1 MFRWLF
7 GKKGIDDVEEETKK
21 GFDSVKKDIVSV
33 SGWIKHLDSEKNI
46 QKKEIDDLKT
56 ELSSMKE
63 ELEGV
68 KNIISIMGGL
78 KLNNKIGVSKQLT
91 NKQMPVYAVE
101 TAVQTAVET
110 PNLGQFSTTERA
122 IIWVLLNTDMKLSY
136 DDLSA
141 MLGKERSTIRSQ
153 VNIIKQKSDSLIEE
167 VIEKNGKK
175 RIYIPD
181 LMKEKMLK
189 KTKVRMGKVKRQ
201 KSEESD

>member
-110 PNLGQFSTTERA
+110 PNLDQFSTTERA

-136 DDLSA
+136 DDLAA

-181 LMKEKMLK
+181 LMKYKMLK